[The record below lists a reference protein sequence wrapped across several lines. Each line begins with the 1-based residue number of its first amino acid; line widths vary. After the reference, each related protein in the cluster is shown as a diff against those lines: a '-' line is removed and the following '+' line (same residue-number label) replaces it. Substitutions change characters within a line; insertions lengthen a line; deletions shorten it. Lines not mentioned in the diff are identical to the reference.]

1 MEEKAMK
8 RTAVMLAVTLA
19 VGIALATFGSR
30 SLNAQQEPLKRTML
44 LRTDLKGLEGKEAV
58 VLLVEVAP
66 AAAAGN
72 HYHPGNEVNYVLEG
86 SGVLEIEGKP
96 PITLQAGTASHIPD
110 GEAHNPKN
118 TSATGPLKL
127 LVFWVAEKG
136 QPLAVPVK

>member
-1 MEEKAMK
+1 MK

-58 VLLVEVAP
+58 VLLVELAP

-72 HYHPGNEVNYVLEG
+72 HYHPGNEVLYVLEG
-86 SGVLEIEGKP
+86 SGVLEIDGKP
-96 PITLQAGTASHIPD
+96 LITLQVGGTHHIQPREVHD
-110 GEAHNPKN
+110 ARN
-118 TSATGPLKL
+118 TSATDPLKI
-127 LVFWVAEKG
+127 LVFWVTDKG
-136 QPLAVPVK
+136 QPLTIPVK